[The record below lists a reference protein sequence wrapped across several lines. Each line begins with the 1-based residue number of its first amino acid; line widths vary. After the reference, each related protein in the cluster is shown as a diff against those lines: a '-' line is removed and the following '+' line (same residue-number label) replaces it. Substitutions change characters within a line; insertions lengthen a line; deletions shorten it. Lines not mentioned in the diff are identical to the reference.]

1 MHATLHTNHGDI
13 RLELYPDKA
22 PKTVGSFTSLA
33 KGEPSWRDQEVGQS
47 RDAPFYDGVI
57 FHRVINGFMIQ
68 GGDPTGSGTGG
79 PGYTFDDE
87 IAPDLAFD
95 EPYVLAMANAG
106 LRGGRGTNGSQ
117 FFITVGPTP
126 HLKGK
131 HTIFGKVADDES
143 KAVVDRIASTP
154 VGRGDR
160 PQSDV
165 VIESVTVTD
174 D

>member
-13 RLELYPDKA
+13 RLELYPEKA
-22 PKTVGSFTSLA
+22 PKTVGSFASLA
-33 KGEPSWRDQEVGQS
+33 KGEPTWRDIEIGQD
-47 RDAPFYDGVI
+47 RTKPFYDGLI

-68 GGDPTGSGTGG
+68 GGCPTGSGTGG
-79 PGYTFDDE
+79 PGYDFDDE
-87 IAPDLAFD
+87 IDSSLEFSG
-95 EPYVLAMANAG
+95 PYILAMANAG
-106 LRGGRGTNGSQ
+106 SRGGKGTNGSQ

-131 HTIFGKVADDES
+131 HTIFGHVADDAS
-143 KAVVDRIASTP
+143 KAVVDKIGTSP

-160 PQSDV
+160 PESNV
-165 VIESVTVTD
+165 IIESVTIED